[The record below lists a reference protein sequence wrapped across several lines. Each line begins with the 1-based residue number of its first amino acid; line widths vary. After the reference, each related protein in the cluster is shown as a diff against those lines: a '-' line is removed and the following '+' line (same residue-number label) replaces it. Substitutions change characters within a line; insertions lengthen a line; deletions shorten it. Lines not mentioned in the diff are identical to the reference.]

1 MKVRAV
7 LIGVITLLVATQVV
21 RNAAVRSLSDAAPAA
36 AARVWADHP
45 DVKLSLGM
53 IEIAAAARE
62 GRPVPPSV
70 FDRIYGAS
78 IKSPLALEPYLVRG
92 VQAQLSGN
100 GALAEQAFL
109 QARWRDGRSLPARY
123 FLADHYLRRRDA
135 ANGLREIAVLARLV
149 PDGMSKLAPYVA
161 RYASDRSNQDQLRA
175 LFRTEP
181 ALEDSAL
188 SVLAGD
194 SDSADLVL
202 SLSNPQRRNANSAW
216 LPHLLGSLIADRQ
229 YLKAREIWASLSGV
243 DRVPSELIYDPQ
255 FSRSSEPP
263 PFNWSLT
270 SSALG
275 LAERQRGGGLHVIYY
290 GQEEGVLASQ
300 LLILPAGNYR
310 LVTRASG
317 AEQAESLRWNLV
329 CAATNVPIASLPLDQ
344 AVRSGWRFTVSPACP
359 AQRLELAGNS
369 SDAPRQADV
378 TIHGVSLGR
387 EQPNV

>member
-1 MKVRAV
+1 MKLRAALTGV
-7 LIGVITLLVATQVV
+7 MALLIAAQVV

-36 AARVWADHP
+36 AARVWPAHP
-45 DVKLSLGM
+45 HVKLSLGM

-62 GRPVPPSV
+62 GRPVPAAV
-70 FDRIYGAS
+70 FDSIYGAS
-78 IKSPLALEPYLVRG
+78 IKAPLALEPYLVRG

-109 QARWRDGRSLPARY
+109 QARWRDGRSRPARY

-161 RYASDRSNQDQLRA
+161 RYASDRANQDQLRA

-194 SDSADLVL
+194 SGSADLVL
-202 SLSNPQRRNANSAW
+202 SLSNPRRRNANSAW
-216 LPHLLGSLIADRQ
+216 LPHLLGSLIADGQ
-229 YLKAREIWASLSGV
+229 YSKAREIWARLSGV
-243 DRVPSELIYDPQ
+243 DRASPELIYDPQ
-255 FSRSSEPP
+255 FSRESEPP

-270 SSALG
+270 SSAVG

-290 GQEEGVLASQ
+290 GQQEGVLASQ

-310 LVTRASG
+310 LATRASG
-317 AEQAESLRWNLV
+317 AEQAESMKWNLV
-329 CAATNVPIASLPLDQ
+329 CAATNVPIASVPLDQ
-344 AVRSGWRFTVSPACP
+344 AIRSGWTFTVSPACP
-359 AQRLELAGNS
+359 AQRLELEGVLL
-369 SDAPRQADV
+369 DAPRQADV
-378 TIHGVSLGR
+378 TIHSVTVSR
-387 EQPNV
+387 KSPNG